1 MQGDQLSSRRWEVTD
16 AFEATELFYEKGWTD
31 GLPVLPPT
39 EDRVSEMLDA
49 AGLAP
54 DQVVGTFIER
64 RLQIT
69 AEKIAINAVMAGC
82 LPGYMP
88 VVVGATKALLH
99 PDFGPHGI
107 LATTAGAAV
116 MLIVN
121 GPVTRKLGFNS
132 GLNCLGPGNRAN
144 ATIGRAVQLIT
155 RNLCRQVP
163 GVLEK
168 SVFGS
173 PAKYTFCFAEDET
186 DERWMPLHV
195 QRGYSRDTSTVTIFP
210 ASGGGHLVV
219 NNESQSPEEMLMSV
233 ARKMRSVHISR
244 FGYSFQTI
252 LLCPEAVRMLAGH
265 GWTKENVKQFLYEK
279 ATWSVAEL
287 RTPPRLVR
295 TVEVNGIDLTKPI
308 QPGDHETHYSI
319 VAEPDAILVVA
330 AGSPSPRMMMVV
342 PSSAE
347 YKIESAP
354 VTMSVEV

>member
-1 MQGDQLSSRRWEVTD
+1 MKVDRLLSRRWEVKD
-16 AFEATELFYEKGWTD
+16 AFEATALFYEKGWTD
-31 GLPVLPPT
+31 GLPILPPT
-39 EDRVSEMLDA
+39 EDRVADMLEA
-49 AGLAP
+49 ASLAP

-88 VVVGATKALLH
+88 VVVAAVKALLH

-107 LATTAGAAV
+107 LATTAGAAI

-121 GPVTRKLGFNS
+121 GPITRQLGFNS

-173 PAKYTFCFAEDET
+173 PAKYTFCFAENET
-186 DERWMPLHV
+186 DERWEPLHV
-195 QRGYSRDTSTVTIFP
+195 QRGFSRDSSAVTVFP
-210 ASGGGHLVV
+210 ANGGGHLVV
-219 NNESQSPEEMLMSV
+219 NNESQAPEELLLSV

-244 FGYSFQTI
+244 FGYSFQI
-252 LLCPEAVRMLAGH
+252 VVFGPESLKFLADR
-265 GWTKENVKQFLYEK
+265 GWTQKKVKEFLYEN
-279 ATWSVAEL
+279 AVWSVAEL
-287 RTPPRLVR
+287 KTPPRLVR
-295 TVEVNGIDLTKPI
+295 TIEVNGIDLTKPI
-308 QPGDHETHYSI
+308 QPGDQEDFHSI
-319 VAEPDAILVVA
+319 VADPDAILIAVA
-330 AGSPSPRMMMVV
+330 GNTAPRMVMVV

-347 YKIESAP
+347 YKIESMP
-354 VTMSVEV
+354 VTMLIEV